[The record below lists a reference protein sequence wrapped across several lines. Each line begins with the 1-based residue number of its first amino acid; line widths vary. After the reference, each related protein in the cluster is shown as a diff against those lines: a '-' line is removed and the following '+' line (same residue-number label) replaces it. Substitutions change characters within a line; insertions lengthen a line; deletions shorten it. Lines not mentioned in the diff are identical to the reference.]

1 MKTTQN
7 TITILDT
14 KKIKEISGQ
23 SAKEI
28 KNVIK
33 LIQATDKSK
42 VILSKFIQ
50 HDIEAN
56 KGQIIL
62 LTAQHLCTKTP
73 ANSFKNCTTLN
84 SLSRAVKRITSD
96 EANDMD
102 AVKITRTDK
111 KVHTCELLP
120 NLKTQKEFSTFI
132 EIEKLLSRTEG
143 KTANNLTDKESQT
156 LIQALGKIIS

>member
-7 TITILDT
+7 TNTQTADA
-14 KKIKEISGQ
+14 
-23 SAKEI
+23 SASATKEI

-50 HDIEAN
+50 HDIEEN

-102 AVKITRTDK
+102 AVNWL
-111 KVHTCELLP
+111 V
-120 NLKTQKEFSTFI
+120 
-132 EIEKLLSRTEG
+132 
-143 KTANNLTDKESQT
+143 NNLTDKESQH